1 MRDNT
6 LLPDFRTPDPA
17 EYQEGDLEKFFGID
31 PDFTGGMSTEDYVD
45 YVRSGRRPKQPGVK
59 TMKIVYGYQQNGTF
73 LLATV
78 QDDSLSENIDEIK
91 QTVDA
96 VQLEGESFVE
106 IGRADCQKVAKL
118 MQFGKKGDIRVADF
132 NP

>member
-1 MRDNT
+1 
-6 LLPDFRTPDPA
+6 
-17 EYQEGDLEKFFGID
+17 
-31 PDFTGGMSTEDYVD
+31 
-45 YVRSGRRPKQPGVK
+45 
-59 TMKIVYGYQQNGTF
+59 MKIVYGYQENGDF

-78 QDDSLSENIDEIK
+78 EDDSLSENIDVIK
-91 QTVDA
+91 QTITA
-96 VQLEGESFVE
+96 VQLEGASFVE